1 MTITNQTNP
10 VGSSYTS
17 KKSYIAVPREGNLFI
32 KETTFTTLRLTK
44 TTNNPPTYRK
54 EIFQHSSAKDEGNV
68 VQIGVVNDKGEIEF
82 NSQLD
87 TGNGNEELMKEQ
99 IQKQLKT
106 QTKDAEKQIRDKV
119 NSDKN
124 AINKNEADSNKD
136 DSKNSSLFDDQ
147 SRKGIARKNYGVLH
161 YPAFIQR
168 SEQDKLKITIMEF
181 SSRFQG
187 AKINKSKLN
196 SSSNRRPPPPQK
208 KSGAAGRFYQRDLKA
223 YHAKYGKNADKNRV
237 NIGSGGESRL
247 SLDNR
252 GRIEAEKRTVGH
264 ITLPIPDG
272 VSDQNQVDFGQG
284 TLNPIQVAGAETALK
299 LLLQGVKPAGENA
312 AAVFNQAVKDPN
324 VKRAISALVAGN
336 TFQINFNELLARTE
350 GNISN
355 NNLELL
361 FKGPNLRPFN
371 FDFNL
376 SARSFDES
384 RMIKKIIRAFK
395 QSSAAQKTTGGLFLH
410 APNTYKLQFINGK
423 TNKPHEFLPR
433 IKECALLGI
442 NMNYMPENTYMTYDD
457 TSMVSYNMR
466 LSFKELEP
474 IFNDDYDKED
484 QQDTGVRRGSIAAAD
499 INQQS
504 TEINSIG
511 F

>member
-1 MTITNQTNP
+1 
-10 VGSSYTS
+10 
-17 KKSYIAVPREGNLFI
+17 
-32 KETTFTTLRLTK
+32 
-44 TTNNPPTYRK
+44 
-54 EIFQHSSAKDEGNV
+54 
-68 VQIGVVNDKGEIEF
+68 
-82 NSQLD
+82 
-87 TGNGNEELMKEQ
+87 
-99 IQKQLKT
+99 
-106 QTKDAEKQIRDKV
+106 
-119 NSDKN
+119 
-124 AINKNEADSNKD
+124 
-136 DSKNSSLFDDQ
+136 
-147 SRKGIARKNYGVLH
+147 
-161 YPAFIQR
+161 
-168 SEQDKLKITIMEF
+168 MEF

-223 YHAKYGKNADKNRV
+223 YYAKYGKNADKNRIS
-237 NIGSGGESRL
+237 IGSGGESRL

-264 ITLPIPDG
+264 LTLPIPNG
-272 VSDQNQVDFGQG
+272 VSDQNQVDFSQG
-284 TLNPIQVAGAETALK
+284 TLNPVQVAGAETALK
-299 LLLQGVKPAGENA
+299 LLLQGTKPAGENL
-312 AAVFNQAVKDPN
+312 AAVFNQAVTDPR
-324 VKRAISALVAGN
+324 VKRAISALITSQVFSIDTN
-336 TFQINFNELLARTE
+336 QLLARTE
-350 GNISN
+350 GNINN

-361 FKGPNLRPFN
+361 FKGPTLRPFN

-395 QSSAAQKTTGGLFLH
+395 QSSAVQKTTGGLFLH